1 MQRFICNVPRGVTTR
16 QAKVYEK
23 VTGRTLGP
31 SISSR
36 FAFEVS
42 IPIVLDW
49 VKSFRVH
56 PGRFKHDIVRCA
68 IPQKAVRLQL
78 PRERGTFVPM
88 GYVMLMHK
96 LDALYDQ
103 P

>member
-1 MQRFICNVPRGVTTR
+1 MTGRLIAHLHELVADEVSNIVYVCVERVRPFSRLKFRSRSVSAMQRFVCNVPRRVPTR

-31 SISSR
+31 SVSRR

-42 IPIVLDW
+42 IPIALNR

-56 PGRFKHDIVRCA
+56 P
-68 IPQKAVRLQL
+68 
-78 PRERGTFVPM
+78 
-88 GYVMLMHK
+88 
-96 LDALYDQ
+96 
-103 P
+103 